1 MKLSSIHRTHPEIF
15 CELSLEQQ
23 EELLMADSYIVLLQ
37 NPLRN
42 WKISASAAI
51 ERVHSFSGF
60 SGTYSTRQTRTL
72 IYWNDSQS
80 IYIEL
85 L

>member
-1 MKLSSIHRTHPEIF
+1 MKLSAIHRTHPEIF
-15 CELSLEQQ
+15 CGLSAEQQ
-23 EELLMADSYIVLLQ
+23 EELLLADDFIVLLQ

-42 WKISASAAI
+42 WKISVSNDMQ
-51 ERVHSFSGF
+51 RVHSFSGF
-60 SGTYSTRQTRTL
+60 SANYSTRQTRTL

-80 IYIEL
+80 VYIEL